1 MLRRGATM
9 LHLQNDPAR
18 RNSWAMTATRLSP
31 DLWIA
36 AGFDALLEQGPAGLK
51 AEPLARRLRT
61 TKGSF
66 YWHFKDVP
74 AFHAAMLSQWERQ
87 ALTDVE
93 TALSGDT
100 TPAQKLR
107 HLSQIATNGESLS
120 GMSLEPAIRAWAH
133 DNAAVAEAVAR
144 VDHLRLTQL
153 NAELA
158 ENGLSNP
165 ELARIL
171 YAANLGMAELSRR
184 DGDVNDGA
192 LGTLVD
198 LILALYD

>member
-1 MLRRGATM
+1 
-9 LHLQNDPAR
+9 
-18 RNSWAMTATRLSP
+18 MTSTRLSP

-36 AGFDALLEQGPAGLK
+36 AGFDALLEQGPAALK
-51 AEPLARRLRT
+51 AESLARRLKT

-74 AFHAAMLSQWERQ
+74 AFHAAMLATWEDQ
-87 ALTDVE
+87 ALTDLE
-93 TALSGDT
+93 TALAEDT
-100 TPAQKLR
+100 TPAARLR
-107 HLSQIATNGESLS
+107 HLGQISARGRDSVRGLA
-120 GMSLEPAIRAWAH
+120 LEPAIRAWAH

-144 VDHLRLTQL
+144 VDARRMAQISATLS
-153 NAELA
+153 

-184 DGDVNDGA
+184 DGEVNDAA

>member
-1 MLRRGATM
+1 M
-9 LHLQNDPAR
+9 
-18 RNSWAMTATRLSP
+18 SAMRLTP

-36 AGFDALLEQGPAGLK
+36 AGFKALLDQGPAALK
-51 AEPLARRLRT
+51 AEPLARRLKT

-74 AFHAAMLSQWERQ
+74 AFHGAMLAQWEQQ
-87 ALTDVE
+87 ALTDIE
-93 TALSGDT
+93 TALAGDT
-100 TPAQKLR
+100 TPTQKLR
-107 HLSQIATNGESLS
+107 HLSQIATNGVDDSVL
-120 GMSLEPAIRAWAH
+120 GARLEPAIRAWSH
-133 DNAAVAEAVAR
+133 NDPAVAAAVAR
-144 VDHLRLTQL
+144 VDQLRLDQL
-153 NAELA
+153 TTALS

-165 ELARIL
+165 ELSRIL

-184 DGDVNDGA
+184 DGQTNDSA